1 MQSLLK
7 YFIYHNLFWIFI
19 IFTFFIFGDT
29 ALPQMSFYISPPLLE
44 INQVGG
50 GVRNFTIEISNT
62 GQEKIQVKIS
72 FSDLLLSSEGNV
84 QLVYPTGS
92 TLHSLASWITSK
104 QDEIISLNPNEIKN
118 LLFQIN
124 VPRGEKGGRYG
135 VIVFETLPFNMPQGK
150 VSLGI
155 RSGTLVFLTIPRTEE
170 IKGIIEDISLI
181 EGKEFRVAF
190 RNNGNIHYETEGS
203 LIIKNEGGKVLH
215 RIRFPEE
222 KPFLLLPQG
231 TGEFIVQWDKKD
243 PLPNGKY
250 FLEARMLAW
259 VGSRTLNLDRKEV
272 LIELNVNKENETE
285 TKQ

>member
-7 YFIYHNLFWIFI
+7 YFIYLNFFWVII

-50 GVRNFTIEISNT
+50 GVKNFTVEISNT

-84 QLVYPTGS
+84 QLVYPIGS
-92 TLHSLASWITSK
+92 TPHSLASWITTK

-124 VPRGEKGGRYG
+124 VPRGERGGRYG
-135 VIVFETLPFNMPQGK
+135 VIVFETLPFNTPQGK

-181 EGKEFRVAF
+181 EGKEFKVAF
-190 RNNGNIHYETEGS
+190 RNNGNIHFEAEGS
-203 LIIKNEGGKVLH
+203 LIIKNEDGKVLH

-231 TGEFIVQWDKKD
+231 TGEFILQWDKKD

-259 VGSRTLNLDRKEV
+259 VGNRTLNLDRKEV

-285 TKQ
+285 AKQ

>member
-1 MQSLLK
+1 VQSLLK
-7 YFIYHNLFWIFI
+7 YFIYLNFFWVII

-50 GVRNFTIEISNT
+50 GVKNFTVEISNT

-84 QLVYPTGS
+84 QLVYPIGS
-92 TLHSLASWITSK
+92 TPHSLASWITTK

-124 VPRGEKGGRYG
+124 VPRGERGGRYG
-135 VIVFETLPFNMPQGK
+135 VIVFETLPFNTPQGK

-181 EGKEFRVAF
+181 EGKEFKVAF
-190 RNNGNIHYETEGS
+190 RNNGNIHFEAEGS
-203 LIIKNEGGKVLH
+203 LIIKNEDGKVLH

-231 TGEFIVQWDKKD
+231 TGEFILQWDKKD

-259 VGSRTLNLDRKEV
+259 VGNRTLNLDRKEV

-285 TKQ
+285 AKQ